1 MKYSSSDIAKDK
13 HYSVAQ
19 QTEVLYSDEVFRGLS
34 QGFKS
39 VYPMGIPGGL
49 RNYP

>member
-1 MKYSSSDIAKDK
+1 MKHSSSDIAKDK

-19 QTEVLYSDEVFRGLS
+19 QTEVLYSDEAFWGLS

-39 VYPMGIPGGL
+39 MWMGIPGGL